1 METKYSKLQERR
13 RNIKKKH
20 DRRASRHL
28 KTTHSI
34 DWFTKKEQE
43 DLIGKP
49 GATE

>member
-13 RNIKKKH
+13 QNIKKKH
-20 DRRASRHL
+20 DRRAAKHL

-34 DWFTKKEQE
+34 NWYTEIEQE

-49 GATE
+49 GATK